1 MSAASAV
8 NLAAGDLEAVFWP
21 DLGMLCASF
30 RHRGV
35 ELLRR
40 VEDLESAKVKGST
53 AGIPFLY
60 PWANRLAG
68 LHYHV
73 AGRNVSLNPASR
85 LLHFDEHGL
94 PMHGVPWGKLNWEVS
109 SASQERLSA
118 RLPWSRKELLEIF
131 PFPHEV
137 EMDVQIHARELR
149 FKTTVSAGSASVVPI
164 SFGFHPYFGIP
175 GVSRSEWK
183 LHLPSMQRLVLDD
196 RGIPTGEASPFR
208 ATDAPLGA
216 TSYDDGFALGEDSA
230 VFAITGAGYEIRIEL
245 LEGFR
250 FAQVFAPVQKEL
262 TALEPM
268 TAPSNALVSGENL
281 TILQPGKKYRASFR
295 VSVEKRGDKQ

>member
-1 MSAASAV
+1 MSSASAL
-8 NLAAGDLEAVFWP
+8 NLVAGDLQAVFWP

-40 VEDLESAKVKGST
+40 VEDLDRAKEKGST

-68 LHYHV
+68 LRYNV
-73 AGRNVSLNPASR
+73 GGRDVSLNPSSP

-94 PMHGVPWGKLNWEVS
+94 PMHGVSWPKLRWEVS
-109 SASQERLSA
+109 DARQERLSA
-118 RLPWSRKELLEIF
+118 RLPWSSKELLELF
-131 PFPHEV
+131 PFPHQV
-137 EMDVQIHARELR
+137 EMDVQIHPKELT
-149 FKTTVSAGSASVVPI
+149 FETTVSAGSESVVPI

-175 GVSRSEWK
+175 GVPRSTWR
-183 LHLPSMQRLVLDD
+183 LQLPSMRHLVLDAN
-196 RGIPTGEASPFR
+196 GIPTGKASPFA

-216 TSYDDGFALGEDSA
+216 TSYDDGFALDESPA
-230 VFAITGAGYEIRIEL
+230 VFSMSGGGYEIRIQF

-250 FAQVFAPVQKEL
+250 FAQVFAPAQKEL
-262 TALEPM
+262 IALEPM
-268 TAPSNALVSGENL
+268 TAPANALISGENL
-281 TILQPGKKYRASFR
+281 VLLQPGKRYRASFD
-295 VSVEKRGDKQ
+295 VSVDTV